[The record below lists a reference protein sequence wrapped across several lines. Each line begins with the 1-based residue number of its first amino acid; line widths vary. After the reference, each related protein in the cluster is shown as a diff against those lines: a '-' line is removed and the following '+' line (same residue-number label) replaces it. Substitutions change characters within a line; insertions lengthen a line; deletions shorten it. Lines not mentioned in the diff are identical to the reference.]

1 MDPKDVGID
10 DNAIVLTARSGRA
23 ALKHRLSVL
32 GVEMEGER
40 LDVTY
45 QEFLKLADKK
55 KEVNDDDILMLAGA
69 DRAAAHAVKLDYL
82 QVTTGMGVKSVA
94 CIGLDIAGEKFEAS
108 ASGNGPVDAAISA
121 LKNIIKRQMVLKEF
135 TIQAISMGSDDVG
148 KVHMQVEDDGN
159 VYYGFGANTD
169 IVTASVEAY
178 IDCINKFIK

>member
-1 MDPKDVGID
+1 MPVQPNKAIVGRMLTSPILAEFIRTVLLKNVQTYEIMDPKDVGID

-69 DRAAAHAVKLDYL
+69 DRAAAHAVKLD
-82 QVTTGMGVKSVA
+82 
-94 CIGLDIAGEKFEAS
+94 
-108 ASGNGPVDAAISA
+108 
-121 LKNIIKRQMVLKEF
+121 
-135 TIQAISMGSDDVG
+135 
-148 KVHMQVEDDGN
+148 
-159 VYYGFGANTD
+159 
-169 IVTASVEAY
+169 
-178 IDCINKFIK
+178 